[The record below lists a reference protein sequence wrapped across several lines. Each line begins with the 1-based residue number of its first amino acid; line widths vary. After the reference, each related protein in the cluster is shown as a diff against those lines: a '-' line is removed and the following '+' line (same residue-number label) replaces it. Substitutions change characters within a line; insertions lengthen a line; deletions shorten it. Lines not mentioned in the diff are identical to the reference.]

1 MYIIIIVIIF
11 IAESVLITVMLS
23 QKCHESTLHSES
35 DKCVR
40 SVNIKTEI
48 RRGMSAQ
55 LMLKRDPNTNGLSSY
70 LKVISEDAV

>member
-1 MYIIIIVIIF
+1 MYIIIIIVIIF
-11 IAESVLITVMLS
+11 IAESVLNRVMLS

-55 LMLKRDPNTNGLSSY
+55 LMLKHDPNGLSSY
-70 LKVISEDAV
+70 LKVISDDAV